1 MLFKGFIIE
10 DTLIKNILNTGKS
23 FNYCRKNTFF

>member
-10 DTLIKNILNTGKS
+10 DTFTTFLIQAKVLIIVEITY
-23 FNYCRKNTFF
+23 FV